1 VGKRFLLE
9 SAASLVNGG
18 GHGMVCRMASYAE
31 RRNRSIMCT
40 VQNPGTRRRY
50 PPVTAYLHPGAHAA
64 VPLTILE
71 SLRHLDAPGDDG
83 ADEFHQEL
91 AVKRLGM
98 SGTVAAQIERYRRLA
113 SRGGRVDLEEVA
125 ALFRLVGRR
134 TDAGLVFADAGRR
147 VGRRAVRGVRTSA
160 ILLRALPGFARN
172 GLGFLLA
179 RSAADR
185 ILDAQLARDTG
196 APGAVIADPPSATAT
211 PNGTGCGFYGSA
223 LAEILRSL
231 TDFDGALFHVRC
243 RSRGEPVCEWRA
255 AARTG

>member
-1 VGKRFLLE
+1 MRGGATGVLCAPSLSGRYRLYHLVTSSNRF
-9 SAASLVNGG
+9 
-18 GHGMVCRMASYAE
+18 
-31 RRNRSIMCT
+31 
-40 VQNPGTRRRY
+40 
-50 PPVTAYLHPGAHAA
+50 GAHAA

-71 SLRHLDAPGDDG
+71 SLRHLDAPIDDG
-83 ADEFHQEL
+83 ADGYHQEL

-113 SRGGRVDLEEVA
+113 GRGGRVELEEVA

-147 VGRRAVRGVRTSA
+147 VGRRAVRGVRTTA
-160 ILLRALPGFARN
+160 VLLRALPGFARN

-179 RSAADR
+179 RRAAGR
-185 ILDAQLARDTG
+185 ILDAHLAREGG
-196 APGAVIADPPSATAT
+196 APGAVITDPPSAAAT
-211 PNGTGCGFYGSA
+211 PNGAGCGFYGSA

-243 RSRGEPVCEWRA
+243 RARGEAVCEWRA
-255 AARTG
+255 TAARAN